1 MFERSEGNNQ
11 SQTSSI
17 PVKGVDLDYGSTLVQ
32 YRWEQNRL
40 GWLRSQNGSPHA
52 DSDGL
57 QIAPEV
63 LVIQIVSYTR
73 SAADGRSPEAVLVG
87 TGRALL
93 LFDGILIE
101 GTWERSEATDV
112 TRFFDRDGNAVIFP
126 KGSVWIALPRVGQ
139 TQIIENE

>member
-1 MFERSEGNNQ
+1 MVLGFSTNLVRFRFFFPIQ
-11 SQTSSI
+11 S
-17 PVKGVDLDYGSTLVQ
+17 
-32 YRWEQNRL
+32 
-40 GWLRSQNGSPHA
+40 
-52 DSDGL
+52 
-57 QIAPEV
+57 
-63 LVIQIVSYTR
+63 VSYTR

-93 LFDGILIE
+93 LFDGVLIE

-139 TQIIENE
+139 TQIIEIE